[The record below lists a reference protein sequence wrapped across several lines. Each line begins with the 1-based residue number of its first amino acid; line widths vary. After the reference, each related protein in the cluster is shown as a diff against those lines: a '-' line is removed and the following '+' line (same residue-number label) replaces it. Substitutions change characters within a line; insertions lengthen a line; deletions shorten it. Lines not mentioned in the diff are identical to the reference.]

1 MNAPELLDIV
11 KSGESSKVQF
21 KREFDNQEKI
31 AAEMIAMS
39 NAKGGMIIF
48 GVEDKTGNIVGLDYA
63 ALQNIGNRIA
73 TTANDLVK
81 PQAFITTEIL
91 TIDTESG
98 RKKVLIVYIEE
109 GTAKPYK
116 DNNGIIWIKQGG
128 DKRKLTD
135 NNEIMRLFQQSGMIY
150 VDEMIVP
157 GTSEADI
164 NKEKVTD
171 YLKRLIQYSEESE
184 NIPKDDVLYQ
194 NLNIIKKSNL
204 TLGGLLFFAKDPQR
218 YTPAF
223 HVKAVSFYGNSL
235 GGLHYRDSRDIIG
248 VIPEIFRE
256 SMLFFKQNLRHEQKG
271 QNFNS
276 VGILEISEIALEE
289 LIQNAL
295 IHRDYTKNAPIRL
308 MVFDNRIE
316 IVSPGCLPNSL
327 SVEKIK
333 LGNAAIRNNLLAVYS
348 SKLMKYR
355 GFGTGIVRALK
366 EQPNIEFVN
375 DVEGEQFIVKIHREQ
390 IGNM

>member
-11 KSGESSKVQF
+11 KSGKSSKVQF

-39 NAKGGMIIF
+39 NAKC
-48 GVEDKTGNIVGLDYA
+48 
-63 ALQNIGNRIA
+63 
-73 TTANDLVK
+73 
-81 PQAFITTEIL
+81 
-91 TIDTESG
+91 
-98 RKKVLIVYIEE
+98 
-109 GTAKPYK
+109 
-116 DNNGIIWIKQGG
+116 
-128 DKRKLTD
+128 
-135 NNEIMRLFQQSGMIY
+135 GMIY
-150 VDEMIVP
+150 TDEMIVP
-157 GTSEADI
+157 GTSEVDI

-184 NIPKDDVLYQ
+184 NIPNDDVLYQ

-223 HVKAVSFYGNSL
+223 QVKAVAFYGNSL
-235 GGLHYRDSRDIIG
+235 GGLHYRDSRDIVG

-366 EQPNIEFVN
+366 EQPGIEFVN
-375 DVEGEQFIVKIHREQ
+375 DVEGEQFIVKIPREQ
-390 IGNM
+390 V